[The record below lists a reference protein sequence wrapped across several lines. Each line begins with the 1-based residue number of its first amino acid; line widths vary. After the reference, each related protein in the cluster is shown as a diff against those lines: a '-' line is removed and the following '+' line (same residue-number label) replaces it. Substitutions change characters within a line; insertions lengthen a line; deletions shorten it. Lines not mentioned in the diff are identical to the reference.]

1 MALDRWTRRL
11 HRWVSAVFVACV
23 IAATAAAATGQD
35 TGSPVFYAP
44 LAPLL
49 VLMLSGLWLLV
60 RPWLGRRAPGRE

>member
-1 MALDRWTRRL
+1 MALGKRIRWF
-11 HRWVSAVFVACV
+11 HRWVSAIFVACV

-49 VLMLSGLWLLV
+49 VLTLTGLYLFV
-60 RPWLGRRAPGRE
+60 RPWLGARVPGRE

>member
-1 MALDRWTRRL
+1 MALDRWTRWI
-11 HRWVSAVFVACV
+11 HRWVSAIFVACV

-49 VLMLSGLWLLV
+49 VLMLSGVYLFV
-60 RPWLGRRAPGRE
+60 RPWLGSRIPGRE

>member
-11 HRWVSAVFVACV
+11 HRWVSAILVACV

-35 TGSPVFYAP
+35 TGSPVFHAP

-49 VLMLSGLWLLV
+49 VLMLSGLWLFA
-60 RPWLGRRAPGRE
+60 RPWLGPRVPGRE

>member
-1 MALDRWTRRL
+1 MALDRWTRWI
-11 HRWVSAVFVACV
+11 HRWVSAIFVACV

-49 VLMLSGLWLLV
+49 VLMLSGVYLFV
-60 RPWLGRRAPGRE
+60 RPWLGRRIPGRE

>member
-1 MALDRWTRRL
+1 MALDRWTRWI
-11 HRWVSAVFVACV
+11 HRWVSAIFVACV

-49 VLMLSGLWLLV
+49 VLMLSGVDLFV
-60 RPWLGRRAPGRE
+60 RPWLGRRIPGRE